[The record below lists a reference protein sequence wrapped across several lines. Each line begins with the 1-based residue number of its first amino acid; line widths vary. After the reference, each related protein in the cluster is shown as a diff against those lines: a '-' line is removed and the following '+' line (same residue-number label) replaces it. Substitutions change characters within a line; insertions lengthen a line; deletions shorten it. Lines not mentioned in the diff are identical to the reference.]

1 MKTQTMS
8 RLVSH
13 VLLVVALV
21 LLPRAEEAVAQTFS
35 EEHVLI
41 VIDRSG
47 SMQLYRT
54 NGQTRFTEAIRQA
67 RAYVNLPSSRPRS
80 FAVWTFE
87 EVSYIK
93 EQGFAD
99 AATTLSTLNRLSAGN
114 GVTPL
119 AHAICDAVDELLQYE
134 PGVNAKKV
142 VRLVSDGEENSTPPS
157 SQCHGPD
164 STSPYPNFTMD
175 SWQWKVRNM
184 LKTGDPL
191 RDDPGPYKL
200 VFDVNVLYDYV
211 RFAGTGSPVREVSS
225 TGRRAVSAPPTL
237 ASNYFT
243 FLQGVSRDSG
253 GTFTAIG
260 DSSPVPVQGDTNQD
274 YCVNDTDY
282 YLVLAHYGNTVPPAP
297 AAADV
302 NHDGVVDYYDYTI
315 VVNNYGSGCG
325 SSPAVGR

>member
-8 RLVSH
+8 RLVSY
-13 VLLVVALV
+13 VLLVSALA
-21 LLPRAEEAVAQTFS
+21 LFPWAGEAVAQSFS
-35 EEHVLI
+35 ERHVII

-47 SMQLYRT
+47 SMQTVRN
-54 NGQTRFTEAIRQA
+54 NGQTRFTEAIRRA
-67 RAYVNLPSSRPRS
+67 RSYVNLSSSLPRS

-87 EVSYIK
+87 ESTYIK

-99 AATTLSTLNRLSAGN
+99 AATTLATLNRLSVGN

-119 AHAICDAVDELLQYE
+119 ALAVCDAVDELLQYN
-134 PGVNAKKV
+134 PGVTAEKV

-157 SQCHGPD
+157 SPCYGPD
-164 STSPYPNFTMD
+164 STTAYPNLTMD

-200 VFDVNVLYDYV
+200 VFDVDVLYNYISL
-211 RFAGTGSPVREVSS
+211 ASTGSPVREVSS
-225 TGRRAVSAPPTL
+225 TGRSAVPVHPTL
-237 ASNYFT
+237 TSAYLA
-243 FLQGVSRDSG
+243 FLQGVSTASG

-260 DSSPVPVQGDTNQD
+260 DSSPVPVFGDTNQD

-282 YLVLAHYGNTVPPAP
+282 YLVLGHYGNTVPPAP

-325 SSPAVGR
+325 SSSAVGR